1 MKSPV
6 HLNAEKMGLTVRT
19 PETLSNN
26 LDEYE
31 YIKKLSADLAFVVA
45 YGQIIPKKF
54 LNLTKKGFYKS
65 TYINSSSL

>member
-1 MKSPV
+1 
-6 HLNAEKMGLTVRT
+6 MGLTVRT

-45 YGQIIPKKF
+45 YGQIIPKNFKSY
-54 LNLTKKGFYKS
+54 KKRFYKS